1 MNLIHPTAIIN
12 KNIRLGKNVK
22 IGAYCVL
29 ESDDLEISD
38 NTELKAH
45 IYISCPT
52 KIGKNNTIYPFTSI
66 SEPQDKK
73 YAGEKTYV
81 VIGDNNIIRENVT
94 INNGTNYKDMTTK
107 IGNNNLIMSMSHIAH
122 DCKIGNDIVISN
134 GSQLAGH
141 VEIHDNVIIGGMS
154 GILQFSIIGGH
165 SMIGGM
171 SSVRGHI
178 PPFSVFKGDKI
189 AGVNIIGLRRKGF
202 SNEEIFAIIEIF
214 KNLADKESTLE
225 TKLKLIEKSNDKHI
239 SKIYRFLNELPANK
253 NLKLADFW

>member
-1 MNLIHPTAIIN
+1 
-12 KNIRLGKNVK
+12 
-22 IGAYCVL
+22 
-29 ESDDLEISD
+29 
-38 NTELKAH
+38 
-45 IYISCPT
+45 
-52 KIGKNNTIYPFTSI
+52 
-66 SEPQDKK
+66 
-73 YAGEKTYV
+73 
-81 VIGDNNIIRENVT
+81 
-94 INNGTNYKDMTTK
+94 
-107 IGNNNLIMSMSHIAH
+107 MSMSHIAH

-202 SNEEIFAIIEIF
+202 SNEEIFAIIDIF